1 MTTALKIELTQ
12 EQKVIHD
19 AVLDF
24 VKEKK
29 SQLRIGGYAG
39 TGKTTLVAAT
49 VSALKERDKKIRIAF
64 CCFTGKAAY
73 VLRTKLEAAG
83 VAEEEDYVGTIHG
96 LIYEPVIVGG
106 VVVKW
111 RRRQA
116 IEADLLIIDEA
127 SMVGEQIWKD
137 LLQYKIPMIAVGDH
151 GQLPPVGGKFNLME
165 GPDHALVK
173 IHRQAEGNP
182 IIRLSQL
189 AREDGAI
196 PTGTWNGPAGELVMR
211 RHSISARD
219 LVPGIKDIENTMFLC
234 GRNATRQSVNAAV
247 RERRGFEG
255 PKPLKGER
263 VICLKN
269 NRDIGIFNGMGGTL
283 QNLEPAGPDHYDAKI
298 LMDDDTVFDGYV
310 IKDQFGAPATLR
322 EHKKI
327 EPRELKELFDWGYC
341 LTVHKSQGSE
351 MDNVVLFE
359 ERFSQST
366 DEDWRRWYYTGV
378 TRARKRLLIVG
389 GRS

>member
-1 MTTALKIELTQ
+1 MIELSA
-12 EQKVIHD
+12 EQKVVHD

-24 VKEKK
+24 VKAKK
-29 SQLRIGGYAG
+29 PQLRIGGYAG
-39 TGKTTLVAAT
+39 TGKTTLMAAT
-49 VSALKERDKKIRIAF
+49 VLDLLAQNKKLRIAF

-73 VLRTKLEAAG
+73 VLREKLVAAN
-83 VAEEEDYVGTIHG
+83 AITEEYVGTIHG
-96 LIYEPVIVGG
+96 LMYEPVIVGG

-111 RRRQA
+111 RRKSA

-151 GQLPPVGGKFNLME
+151 GQLPPVGGSFNLME
-165 GPDHALVK
+165 NPDHALIK

-182 IIRLSQL
+182 IIRISQF
-189 AREDGAI
+189 AREDGVI
-196 PTGTWNGPAGELVMR
+196 PLGTWAGPCGELAMR
-211 RHSISARD
+211 RHSISPGD

-234 GRNATRQSVNAAV
+234 GRNATRQQVNSIV
-247 RERRGFEG
+247 RERRGFK
-255 PKPLKGER
+255 KPTPQAGER

-269 NRDIGIFNGMGGTL
+269 NRDIGIFNGMGGKL
-283 QNLEPAGPDHYDAKI
+283 QKIGPSGPDHYEANV
-298 LMDDDTVFDGYV
+298 LMDDETVFDGY
-310 IKDQFGAPATLR
+310 IIRDQFGASATLR

-351 MDNVVLFE
+351 MNNVVLFE
-359 ERFSQST
+359 ERFSQSS
-366 DEDWRRWYYTGV
+366 DQDWRRWLYTGV
-378 TRARKRLLIVG
+378 TRARQKLLIVG
-389 GRS
+389 GR

>member
-1 MTTALKIELTQ
+1 MATATIELTQ

-29 SQLRIGGYAG
+29 PQLRIGGYAG

-73 VLRTKLEAAG
+73 VLRTKLQAAG
-83 VAEEEDYVGTIHG
+83 VAQEEDYVGTIHG
-96 LIYEPVIVGG
+96 LIYEPVVVGG
-106 VVVKW
+106 VVIKW
-111 RRRQA
+111 RRREA

-151 GQLPPVGGKFNLME
+151 GQLPPVGGTFNLME
-165 GPDHALVK
+165 KPDHALVK

-196 PTGTWNGPAGELVMR
+196 PNGTWSGPGGEIVMR
-211 RHSISARD
+211 RHAISIRD
-219 LVPGIKDIENTMFLC
+219 LVPGIKDIDNTMFLC
-234 GRNATRQSVNAAV
+234 GRNATRQGVNAAV
-247 RERRGFEG
+247 RERRGFQG

-269 NRDIGIFNGMGGTL
+269 NREEGIFNGMGGTIL
-283 QNLEPAGPDHYDAKI
+283 NIMEKWELFYAAKI
-298 LMDDDTVFDGYV
+298 AMDDETIWEGML

-327 EPRELKELFDWGYC
+327 EPRELKELFDFGYC

-351 MDNVVLFE
+351 MENVVLFE
-359 ERFSQST
+359 ERFQQSS
-366 DEDWRRWYYTGV
+366 DEDWRRWLYTGV

-389 GRS
+389 GRT